1 MNQVFGLFNAR
12 TTLNDFLL
20 LRATILS
27 ENPLEVSSNVVNLT
41 FQILYF
47 APLVQDLRVRKSVC
61 KVSSG
66 GGASS

>member
-1 MNQVFGLFNAR
+1 MNQVLGLFNAR

-20 LRATILS
+20 LHATILS
-27 ENPLEVSSNVVNLT
+27 ENPLEVSSNVVKLT
-41 FQILYF
+41 FQILFF
-47 APLVQDLRVRKSVC
+47 APPVQDLRMRNSIC

>member
-12 TTLNDFLL
+12 TTLKDFLL
-20 LRATILS
+20 LHATILS
-27 ENPLEVSSNVVNLT
+27 ENPLEVSSNVVNLI
-41 FQILYF
+41 FQVLFF

-61 KVSSG
+61 KVFSG

>member
-20 LRATILS
+20 LHASILS

-41 FQILYF
+41 FQVLFF
-47 APLVQDLRVRKSVC
+47 APLVQPLGLEGEKKC
-61 KVSSG
+61 L
-66 GGASS
+66 